1 MEISEFKSLL
11 ESPINGLISGL
22 GNEIKQL
29 AKNRILEYQIIEY
42 KRNYFTK
49 TLLHRSEPI
58 KLLDFY
64 LPLHITSYK
73 DPSKGSQEGQRISTE
88 FVANLFAK
96 SNYITLIGSAG
107 SGKSTIVKYLF
118 IDSVK
123 NNFKIPIKIELRY
136 LNEYKGSITDYI
148 FDEIFLFYKLGFSKS
163 IIDRLLNSGSFIFF
177 FDGYDEINS
186 IKKESITKDID
197 RFVSNYSE
205 NKYLITSRPY
215 TNIDTLPLFT
225 NYTVCDLLE
234 IEIPS
239 FVKKQIPSFD
249 DELTEK
255 MIKAISQIDNN
266 SYKVFLRNPLLL
278 AMFIL
283 TFQSY
288 SQIPQKRSDFYKQ
301 VFDTL
306 YSVHDSISKLSFVR
320 EKQSGLSKE
329 SFEELLRLFSFLSY
343 FDEKF
348 LFHPEYIESKLTL
361 IKEKKKNLEFNNQK
375 VIEDLQVA
383 IGILTKEGTDYA
395 FPHRSLQEYFAANYI
410 SNLSESNKKIIFSKI
425 LDSIERKWIYM
436 IDNSHFLSLLEEQDY
451 FSYLNYLVLPLLR
464 KQIEKSTN
472 NQFNS
477 LDVKYDIQCK
487 IYLISFELLQSN
499 LNDLMIK
506 QECSEDYAPRTIY
519 FPQNNIF
526 RLPKKRNKIMDN
538 DLKEQDIER
547 TFQLIKSRG
556 DKWIENIKLKIEEQ
570 EKSDS
575 EIIDII

>member
-1 MEISEFKSLL
+1 MELSEFQSLL
-11 ESPINGLISGL
+11 ESPINGLIKGL
-22 GNEIKQL
+22 GNELKQL
-29 AKNRILEYQIIEY
+29 AKNRILEYQLIEY
-42 KRNYFTK
+42 KRNYLTK

-64 LPLHITSYK
+64 LPLHIAPYIDSCN
-73 DPSKGSQEGQRISTE
+73 GNQVEQRISTE
-88 FVANLFAK
+88 LVQNLFTK

-123 NNFKIPIKIELRY
+123 NKFKIPIKIELRY
-136 LNEYKGSITDYI
+136 LNEYKSSITDYI
-148 FDEIFLFYKLGFSKS
+148 FDEIFLFYKLGFSKT

-186 IKKESITKDID
+186 NKKETITKDID
-197 RFVSNYSE
+197 RFVSNYST

-215 TNIDTLPLFT
+215 TNIDTLPLFS
-225 NYTVCDLLE
+225 NFTVCDLLE
-234 IEIPS
+234 SEIPA
-239 FVKKQIPSFD
+239 FVKKQLPISD
-249 DELTEK
+249 VELSDK

-266 SYKVFLRNPLLL
+266 SFKVFLSNPLLL

-288 SQIPQKRSDFYKQ
+288 SQIPQKKSDFYKQ

-329 SFEELLRLFSFLSY
+329 GFEELLRLFSFLSY

-348 LFHPEYIESKLTL
+348 LFQPDYLESKLTL
-361 IKEKKKNLEFNNQK
+361 IKEKKRSLEFDNQK
-375 VIEDLQVA
+375 VIEDLQIA

-410 SNLSESNKKIIFSKI
+410 SNLSESNKKIIFTKISK
-425 LDSIERKWIYM
+425 SIEKNWLYM
-436 IDNSHFLSLLEEQDY
+436 FDNNHFLALLQEQDY
-451 FSYLNYLVLPLLR
+451 FSYLNYLVLPLLED
-464 KQIEKSTN
+464 QIKEVKKHQS
-472 NQFNS
+472 S
-477 LDVKYDIQCK
+477 SIDVKYNLVCK
-487 IYLISFELLQSN
+487 IFLLSIDLLHSSSTEILIQ
-499 LNDLMIK
+499 
-506 QECSEDYAPRTIY
+506 QEYTKDYGPHSIYVHNRTTFKI
-519 FPQNNIF
+519 
-526 RLPKKRNKIMDN
+526 PKKRAAEE
-538 DLKEQDIER
+538 LKEQDLIR
-547 TFQLIKSRG
+547 TFQFILSRG
-556 DKWIENIKLKIEEQ
+556 DEWIEDIKHKIVEQ

-575 EIIDII
+575 DIIDII